1 MVESD
6 SAPRID
12 APPANGAAS
21 LVREFRDA
29 SSAAK
34 LLWIVAAIV
43 ALADVYQYYRRGI
56 FGVDFQPA
64 WAAARAVLHGR
75 THWKSFVYLPG
86 CLIVILPL
94 AVLPLKDA
102 RLVLYFAE
110 IAGIAY
116 TFIAMTRLRHRSLG
130 SNGVASIALLVV
142 VAGQVGI
149 VANYENLTLI
159 LLPFATATFLA
170 IDQEKMLSAAI
181 LIGISLTIKP
191 LLVPLVLIFVVLRAW
206 RSLFLSLAIPA
217 VLTSIVVAFSGNLAN
232 FIHEVF
238 NTFGA
243 NNIAV
248 VNMSLSGI
256 GTIFGAPVALVI
268 VLRIV
273 VAVAGA
279 WIAWTIMKRP
289 EGGHGEQAI
298 WFTAPLY
305 VALCVCFTFSWAYY
319 AVLLLPLLFVTLGRS
334 DGAARLVRGGMVM
347 ALAFPLLPDATRGYP
362 APHPSDIIAL
372 AGFLLVLVGTGMDA
386 LSTRRRVLHPVEET
400 VAPMPAG

>member
-1 MVESD
+1 
-6 SAPRID
+6 
-12 APPANGAAS
+12 
-21 LVREFRDA
+21 
-29 SSAAK
+29 
-34 LLWIVAAIV
+34 
-43 ALADVYQYYRRGI
+43 
-56 FGVDFQPA
+56 
-64 WAAARAVLHGR
+64 
-75 THWKSFVYLPG
+75 
-86 CLIVILPL
+86 
-94 AVLPLKDA
+94 
-102 RLVLYFAE
+102 
-110 IAGIAY
+110 
-116 TFIAMTRLRHRSLG
+116 LRHRSLG